1 MKVKIT
7 RTRLAALLMTL
18 ALLGVFRR
26 ARCPEVSVGGGPPVS
41 VGVQT
46 DPPSNGSYRQKQK
59 QTQKFYFGGAPATAL
74 PAVRVPGER
83 RGLMDL
89 YDWAE
94 GKRPSSMAEERHKVR
109 EKELKLRKEELKLL
123 KEVLGEEGVKEYLMG
138 PRPQPAP
145 APVYAAPPA
154 YPAYHPPAPPSYPPY
169 PPAPPPYQPPPA
181 YYYPPPAQPT
191 YQAPY
196 PPYSPQPLPRPACP
210 LPPRP
215 LAGE

>member
-26 ARCPEVSVGGGPPVS
+26 ARCPEVSVGGRPPVS

-138 PRPQPAP
+138 PRQQPAP
-145 APVYAAPPA
+145 APVYAPPPPH
-154 YPAYHPPAPPSYPPY
+154 PAYHPAPPIYPY

-181 YYYPPPAQPT
+181 YYYQPPAQPT